1 MTDLATRTSPDDLGV
16 GGAPRSAAAG
26 LGCPA
31 ANEIEELVLEPGEGL
46 DVEERLIVAP
56 AVGIFRPL
64 ENCSE
69 GSAPVECGQAIG
81 VVESVGA
88 EPRTVHSPHKGRLQ
102 GLLAHRGERVRAG
115 QPVAWL
121 RALA

>member
-1 MTDLATRTSPDDLGV
+1 MTDLMTADQATSPAEHIV
-16 GGAPRSAAAG
+16 EA
-26 LGCPA
+26 
-31 ANEIEELVLEPGEGL
+31 EGEGL

-64 ENCSE
+64 ELSNSE
-69 GSAPVECGQAIG
+69 VECGQAIG

-88 EPRTVHSPHKGRLQ
+88 EPRPVHSPHAGWLK
-102 GLLAHRGERVRAG
+102 GLLAKGGERVRAG

-121 RALA
+121 RAIA

>member
-1 MTDLATRTSPDDLGV
+1 MTEFAD
-16 GGAPRSAAAG
+16 
-26 LGCPA
+26 
-31 ANEIEELVLEPGEGL
+31 ELEPGEGL

-64 ENCSE
+64 ENCE
-69 GSAPVECGQAIG
+69 GVSAVICGQPIG

-88 EPRTVHSPHKGRLQ
+88 EPRTVHSPHAGWLQ
-102 GLLAHRGERVRAG
+102 GLLARGGERVRAG

>member
-1 MTDLATRTSPDDLGV
+1 MTTTEQVNRTEQITEAD
-16 GGAPRSAAAG
+16 
-26 LGCPA
+26 
-31 ANEIEELVLEPGEGL
+31 ELEPGEGL

-64 ENCSE
+64 ELTTSE
-69 GSAPVECGQAIG
+69 VACGQAIG

-88 EPRTVHSPHKGRLQ
+88 EPRTVHSPHAGWLK
-102 GLLAHRGERVRAG
+102 GLLAKGGERVRAG

-121 RALA
+121 RAIA

>member
-1 MTDLATRTSPDDLGV
+1 MTLTQDMHQPADLD
-16 GGAPRSAAAG
+16 
-26 LGCPA
+26 
-31 ANEIEELVLEPGEGL
+31 ELEPGEGL

-64 ENCSE
+64 ELSDTE
-69 GSAPVECGQAIG
+69 VSCGQAIG

-88 EPRTVHSPHKGRLQ
+88 EPRTVHSPHAGWLK
-102 GLLAHRGERVRAG
+102 GLLAKGGERVRAG

-121 RALA
+121 RAIA

>member
-1 MTDLATRTSPDDLGV
+1 MNETEQTSPSEQF
-16 GGAPRSAAAG
+16 AEA
-26 LGCPA
+26 
-31 ANEIEELVLEPGEGL
+31 EELEPGEGL

-64 ENCSE
+64 ELGNAE
-69 GSAPVECGQAIG
+69 VACGQAIG

-88 EPRTVHSPHKGRLQ
+88 EPRPVHSPHAGWLK
-102 GLLAHRGERVRAG
+102 GLLAKGGERVRAG

-121 RALA
+121 RAVA

>member
-1 MTDLATRTSPDDLGV
+1 MIRTEQSATEPTSPSEQF
-16 GGAPRSAAAG
+16 A
-26 LGCPA
+26 
-31 ANEIEELVLEPGEGL
+31 ELELGEGL

-64 ENCSE
+64 ELRNSE
-69 GSAPVECGQAIG
+69 VACGQAIG

-88 EPRTVHSPHKGRLQ
+88 EPRTVRSPHAGWLK
-102 GLLAHRGERVRAG
+102 GLLAKGGERVRAG

-121 RALA
+121 RA

>member
-1 MTDLATRTSPDDLGV
+1 MTVIEQT
-16 GGAPRSAAAG
+16 AAAAHNAD
-26 LGCPA
+26 LDA
-31 ANEIEELVLEPGEGL
+31 LEPGEGL

-64 ENCSE
+64 ELNDAEVSR
-69 GSAPVECGQAIG
+69 GQAIG

-88 EPRTVHSPHKGRLQ
+88 EPRTVHSPHAGWLK
-102 GLLAHRGERVRAG
+102 GLLAKGGERVRAG

-121 RALA
+121 RAIA

>member
-1 MTDLATRTSPDDLGV
+1 MTLTRPSPADQAV
-16 GGAPRSAAAG
+16 
-26 LGCPA
+26 
-31 ANEIEELVLEPGEGL
+31 ELDELEPGEGL

-64 ENCSE
+64 ELSNSQV
-69 GSAPVECGQAIG
+69 ACGQAIG

-88 EPRTVHSPHKGRLQ
+88 EPRPVHSPHAGWLK
-102 GLLAHRGERVRAG
+102 GLLAKGGERVRAG

-121 RALA
+121 RA